1 MSYTPQTWADGS
13 GGGTPL
19 SAARLSHMEAGIEDA
34 DTRLSSLTKADVGL
48 GSVDNTADTA
58 KPVSTAQASFATS
71 RAVAMALVL
80 GS

>member
-19 SAARLSHMEAGIEDA
+19 SAARLNYMETGIDDA
-34 DTRLSSLTKADVGL
+34 DTRVTAIEGGSLD
-48 GSVDNTADTA
+48 SRY
-58 KPVSTAQASFATS
+58 ASPSYATS
-71 RAVAMALVL
+71 RAVALAMVL